1 MDFEVGPAIG
11 AGVIAGGVMAMLL
24 YMGIGMMPGQMKMNL
39 FYMLGTMMVKDRT
52 MAYVAGAI
60 QHAMMSVVFGLVH
73 VALFT
78 AFDLESS
85 LAAWG
90 LLFGLGHWVVS
101 GIGLGMIPVMHPLMR
116 RGELQAP
123 GAFAMSYPPMTVMG
137 FFMLHIV
144 FGVLMGALY
153 AAFT

>member
-1 MDFEVGPAIG
+1 MDFEAGPAIS
-11 AGVIAGGVMAMLL
+11 AGLIAGTVMAMLL
-24 YMGIGMMPGQMKMNL
+24 YMGVAMMPGQMKMNL
-39 FYMLGTMMVKDRT
+39 FYMLGTMMVRDKP

-101 GIGLGMIPVMHPLMR
+101 GIGLGMVPVMHPLMR

-123 GAFAMSYPPMTVMG
+123 GAFAMSYPSMTAMG

-144 FGVLMGALY
+144 FGVLVGALY